1 MYCNATLFVQNVE
14 KLIFKVFE
22 SLGHWN
28 TAVMVILA
36 LHLGPIWLVRTEHCL
51 NTITLLYVTNT
62 MIVAM
67 MTVTPHHLMTM
78 SMTTCQGVRV
88 LPLQAEGKLP
98 SLAAA
103 DLSLVQFVT
112 INLFESK
119 YWENAAFK
127 IY

>member
-67 MTVTPHHLMTM
+67 MTSYDNVDDNMPRCPG
-78 SMTTCQGVRV
+78 SASPG
-88 LPLQAEGKLP
+88 
-98 SLAAA
+98 
-103 DLSLVQFVT
+103 
-112 INLFESK
+112 
-119 YWENAAFK
+119 
-127 IY
+127 